1 MNNFTILGT
10 PIGNIEDISL
20 RALRA
25 ILTADIVLAEDTRT
39 FIKLKNILKER
50 YVDLI
55 KTLNIE
61 VNNNQN
67 LISYREQNHDR
78 VFPEIL
84 NLILQGKSVILT
96 TDAGLPVISDPG
108 YLLIKELYNNNIT
121 PTIIP
126 SPTSI
131 TSSIALSGLKSDK
144 FTFLGFLPRDRGKIR
159 KVINESLLNNVSSIV
174 FFESPFR
181 VLKTLILISELNSEI
196 NVACVNDITKKFEK
210 VFRGNILDVINQ
222 LKDIKIVGEWVIVIE
237 KTKD

>member
-1 MNNFTILGT
+1 MSFTILGT
-10 PIGNIEDISL
+10 PIGNIEDLSI
-20 RALRA
+20 RA
-25 ILTADIVLAEDTRT
+25 IKSIVQSDVILAEDTRT
-39 FIKLKNILKER
+39 FFKLKNIVLDR
-50 YVDLI
+50 YTNLL
-55 KTLNIE
+55 KTLE
-61 VNNNQN
+61 VDVNLNQKV
-67 LISYREQNHDR
+67 ISYREQNHNR

-84 NLILQGKSVILT
+84 NLVLQGKSVALT

-131 TSSIALSGLKSDK
+131 DSSIALSGLKSDK
-144 FTFLGFLPRDRGKIR
+144 FLFLGFLPRDRGKIR
-159 KVINESLLNNVSSIV
+159 KVIKESLTSISSSIV

-181 VLKTLILISELNSEI
+181 VVKTLILISELDSEI
-196 NVACVNDITKKFEK
+196 DVACINDVTKKFEK

-237 KTKD
+237 KKT